1 MTVSSQLRKS
11 CLRLVGSRAV
21 RESPF
26 ARISNV
32 ASTRTLSSWTSE
44 RVASLQARGV
54 LDDEGCTNFQTLHE
68 LQLSACS
75 AFEKN
80 SLFGTYI
87 KKGEGGAFQ
96 WMNYHDFSALVS
108 KTRAVLKD
116 IGKIW
121 SIYSAR

>member
-11 CLRLVGSRAV
+11 CLRLAGSRAV

-26 ARISNV
+26 APMKFVST
-32 ASTRTLSSWTSE
+32 TRTFSSWTSE

-54 LDDEGCTNFQTLHE
+54 LDEDGCTNFNTLHE
-68 LQLSACS
+68 LQLSACT

-80 SLFGTYI
+80 SLFGTYT
-87 KKGEGGAFQ
+87 KKGEDGSYQ
-96 WMNYHDFSALVS
+96 WMTYDDFGALVS

-116 IGKIW
+116 IGKI
-121 SIYSAR
+121 